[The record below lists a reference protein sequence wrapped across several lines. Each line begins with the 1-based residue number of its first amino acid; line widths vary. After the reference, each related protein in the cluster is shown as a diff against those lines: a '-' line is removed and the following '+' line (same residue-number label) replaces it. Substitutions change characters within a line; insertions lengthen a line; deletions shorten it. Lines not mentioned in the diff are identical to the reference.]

1 MLNPLLIVFYLNVKI
16 QDKSSFSKKVSIG
29 AESIYIFQ
37 TIDKCLRINDFIL
50 LNDDDLIKRPFA

>member
-16 QDKSSFSKKVSIG
+16 QDKSSFSKKVSKG
-29 AESIYIFQ
+29 AESIYIIQ